1 MGRSTGIA
9 AAGVPHRGDAEALVA
24 RVEVEQEVLELDVAV
39 DQLPPMAIGHAQK
52 HLPEECART
61 RLRQATVVDH
71 LAEELTLQTTANRAC
86 SASAALG
93 RRR

>member
-1 MGRSTGIA
+1 
-9 AAGVPHRGDAEALVA
+9 
-24 RVEVEQEVLELDVAV
+24 
-39 DQLPPMAIGHAQK
+39 MAIGHAQK

-86 SASAALG
+86 SASGPGEKELHARMCGSQIQLCRLG
-93 RRR
+93 AQLCTQFKEAKQRH